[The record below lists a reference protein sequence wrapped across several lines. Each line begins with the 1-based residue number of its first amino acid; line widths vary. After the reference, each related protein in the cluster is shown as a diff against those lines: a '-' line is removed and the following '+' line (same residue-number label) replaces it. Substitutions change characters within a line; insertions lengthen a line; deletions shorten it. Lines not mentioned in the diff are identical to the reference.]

1 MTGGIGALSIR
12 ALLATSRGTVLL
24 SLVVGTI
31 GGASS
36 AALIAL
42 INTILT
48 RQDVPRWTLLLGY
61 GALCALVPL
70 TKFAAATLLI
80 RLSQRI
86 TYDMRVQLS
95 SSIAAAPLSQ
105 LEQLGVST
113 ILAALTDDVSTVSN
127 AVVNIAVLC
136 GNLAVIAGCLVYL
149 GYLSWIVLGGALA
162 FMLIG
167 VVTYYLPVIRANSLF
182 RSARSGQDALLKCFR
197 AVTEGTK
204 ELQLHAPRSAAFF
217 SEALIPCAESVR
229 RQTVSGMQAYAAAW
243 VWGQAL
249 LFAAIGLLLLWRG
262 NSSAVSAELLTG
274 CVLVA
279 LYMIGAI
286 EGVVNALPVVA
297 RARVALESI
306 AKLKLPA
313 AEDRR
318 MPSSRH
324 GGSWVKDWKVLEM
337 IGVTYHYRSQ
347 QDNATF
353 AFGPFDFTLARG
365 ETVFFTGGNGSGKT
379 TCAKL
384 LTGLYRPDSGEIR
397 LDGKLV
403 SDDNRADYRQQFSA
417 VFFDFFLF
425 ERFFG
430 LEVRDRDPRVNDY
443 LARLHL
449 DRKVQL
455 RSDALS
461 TDKLSQGQRK
471 RLALLTAYLEDRSIY
486 VFDEWAADQDPPFKE
501 IFYHQLLPELKQ
513 RGKSVV
519 VISHD
524 DRFYRVA
531 DRVLKLED
539 GRSVAS
545 AKVGAAV

>member
-1 MTGGIGALSIR
+1 MSARIGALSVR
-12 ALLATSRGTVLL
+12 SLLASSKWTVLL
-24 SLVVGTI
+24 SLAAGAI
-31 GGASS
+31 GGVSS
-36 AALIAL
+36 AGLIAL
-42 INTILT
+42 INTMLT
-48 RQDVPRWTLLLGY
+48 RPDVPRWTLLLGY
-61 GALCALVPL
+61 IALCALVPL
-70 TKFAAATLLI
+70 SKFASATLLI

-95 SSIAAAPLSQ
+95 SSMAKAPLRQ

-113 ILAALTDDVSTVSN
+113 LIAALTDDVATVSN
-127 AVVNIAVLC
+127 AVVNIAILC
-136 GNLAVIAGCLVYL
+136 GNLAVIVGCLAYL
-149 GYLSWIVLGGALA
+149 GYLSGIVLTGAII
-162 FMLIG
+162 FMLIS
-167 VVTYYLPVIRANSLF
+167 VATYYLPVIRANSLF
-182 RSARSGQDALLKCFR
+182 RSARSGQDTLLRCFR

-204 ELQLHAPRSAAFF
+204 ELQLHEPRSAAFF
-217 SEALIPCAESVR
+217 SEALVPCAESVR
-229 RQTVSGMQAYAAAW
+229 RQTVAGMQTYAAAW
-243 VWGQAL
+243 VWSQGL
-249 LFAAIGLLLLWRG
+249 LFAAIGLLLLWRR
-262 NSSAVSAELLTG
+262 NSGDISAELLTG

-279 LYMIGAI
+279 LYMMGAV
-286 EGVVNALPVVA
+286 EALVNALPIVA

-306 AKLKLPA
+306 AKLKLPPV
-313 AEDRR
+313 EDRR
-318 MPSSRH
+318 MPSSGRDS
-324 GGSWVKDWKVLEM
+324 SWGRDWKALEM
-337 IGVTYHYRSQ
+337 IGVTYNYRSE
-347 QDNATF
+347 QDNAVF

-365 ETVFFTGGNGSGKT
+365 ETVFLTGGNGSGKT

-397 LDGKLV
+397 FDGRV
-403 SDDNRADYRQQFSA
+403 VGDENRAEYRQQFSA

-430 LEVRDRDPRVNDY
+430 LDVRHRDPRVNHY
-443 LARLHL
+443 LAKLHL

-455 RSDALS
+455 QSDALS

-486 VFDEWAADQDPPFKE
+486 VFDEWAADQDPSFKE
-501 IFYHQLLPELKQ
+501 IFYYELLPELKQ

-539 GRSVAS
+539 GRSA
-545 AKVGAAV
+545 AAARMEAAV